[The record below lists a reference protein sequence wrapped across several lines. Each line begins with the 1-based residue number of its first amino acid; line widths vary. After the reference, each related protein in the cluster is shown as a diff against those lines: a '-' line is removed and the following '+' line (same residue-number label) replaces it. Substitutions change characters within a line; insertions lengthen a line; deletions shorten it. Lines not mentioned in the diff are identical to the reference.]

1 VCGIF
6 GSVSLRGYEAAIV
19 VSGLKYL
26 EYRGYDSWG
35 VAVAHRD
42 QVVCEKAVGSISQ
55 AQTSLPASRATLGHT
70 RWATHGGVTRAN
82 AHPHVDCTGSL
93 ALTHNGIVENY
104 QELRAQLRQSHDFQ
118 SETDSEVLVHLLEEA
133 LEQRSDL
140 IGALIDIFP
149 RIKGLSAVAVL
160 DAQRNQVVVA
170 KNGSPLALAVTPD
183 ASYLSSDAQALF
195 DWSRQIIFLED
206 GQAASLSPGC
216 IQIYD
221 MSSGLAVSPKA
232 RTMRRHTSR
241 ADPGSYR
248 YFMQKEIDEQPRVLR
263 DIAMTKVH
271 AALAL
276 ADMLHEADQVYL
288 IGCGTAHHAA
298 LSGRY
303 MLAELGH
310 KNVYTA
316 VASEMHLVFPM
327 LDERSLVIA
336 LSQSGETIDVLEAV
350 RSAKQQGAKVAAIV
364 NVEGSTLDRIADL
377 SIHLECGPERCVLA
391 TKSYTAKLAV
401 LHLTARALRGDVLQG
416 TQELLDASCC
426 VESLLSQPT
435 WIETIRDTARQVTDQ
450 RHMFVLGRHRN
461 YPLALE
467 AALKI
472 KEATYLHAEGFAAG
486 ELKHGVIALV
496 ESGTPCI
503 ILAPDNDFR
512 AEALAAAAEVHARGA
527 LTIGLSPQAEKEFD
541 IALPLSGGAASSYE
555 IAATTQ
561 YLAYELALLRHC
573 DPDKPRNLAKS
584 VTVK

>member
-1 VCGIF
+1 MCGIF
-6 GSVSLRGYEAAIV
+6 GSVSRHGYDAAVV

-35 VAVAHRD
+35 VAVAHGD
-42 QVVCEKAVGSISQ
+42 TIVCEKAVGSI
-55 AQTSLPASRATLGHT
+55 ARAETCLPISRAALGHT

-82 AHPHVDCTGSL
+82 AHPHVDCTGRL
-93 ALTHNGIVENY
+93 ALIHNGIVENHR
-104 QELRAQLRQSHDFQ
+104 ELRARLRHPHEFQ
-118 SETDSEVLVHLLEEA
+118 SETDSEVLIHLLEEE
-133 LEQRSDL
+133 LEQQPDL
-140 IGALIDIFP
+140 IDALMEVFHQID
-149 RIKGLSAVAVL
+149 GLSAVAVL
-160 DAQRNQVVVA
+160 DAQQNQVVVA

-183 ASYLSSDAQALF
+183 ASYLASDAQALF

-206 GQAASLSPGC
+206 GQAASMSPGS
-216 IQIYD
+216 IQVYD
-221 MSSGLAVSPKA
+221 MSSGLVVSPKV
-232 RTMRRHTSR
+232 RTMHGGT
-241 ADPGSYR
+241 PGSGLGAYS
-248 YFMQKEIDEQPRVLR
+248 YFMQKEIDEQPRMLR
-263 DIAMTKVH
+263 DIAMNGAS
-271 AALAL
+271 AAAAL
-276 ADMLHEADQVYL
+276 ADMLRQADQVYL

-310 KNVYTA
+310 KNVFTA
-316 VASEMHLVFPM
+316 VASEMSLVYPM

-336 LSQSGETIDVLEAV
+336 LSQSGETIDVLDAV
-350 RSAKQQGAKVAAIV
+350 RSAQLQGAKVAAIV
-364 NVEGSTLDRIADL
+364 NVEGSTLDRMADL
-377 SIHLECGPERCVLA
+377 TLHLGCGPERCVLA

-401 LHLTARALRGDVLQG
+401 LHLTSRALGGDVLRG
-416 TQELLDASCC
+416 TQEVLAASRD
-426 VESLLSQPT
+426 VESLLSRPA
-435 WIETIRDTARQVTDQ
+435 WIEQIRDTARQVSDQ
-450 RHMFVLGRHRN
+450 GHMFILGRHRN

-496 ESGTPCI
+496 ESGTPCL

-527 LTIGLSPQAEKEFD
+527 LTIGLSNQAEEEFD
-541 IALPLSGGAASSYE
+541 ITLPVSGGASSSYE
-555 IAATTQ
+555 IAATMQ
-561 YLAYELALLRHC
+561 YFAYELALLRHC